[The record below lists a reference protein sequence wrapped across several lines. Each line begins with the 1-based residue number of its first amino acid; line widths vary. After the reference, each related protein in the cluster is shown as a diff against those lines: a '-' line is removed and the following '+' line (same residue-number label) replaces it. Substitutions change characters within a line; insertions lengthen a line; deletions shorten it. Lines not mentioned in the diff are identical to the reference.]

1 MKERCNLC
9 GNEEYDLVYEGKI
22 RSAGVDSKFVEGFKI
37 LECKS
42 CKINVLSP
50 FPNNLK
56 EFYESEEYRNHYDHT
71 TNEKELTSKYDFEQ
85 NDRINKIGIENLRG
99 KVVADYGCGVGLFL
113 DVIKGVTK
121 KTIAVEPMEACA
133 RILKNK
139 GHVYYEYPVNVEEDS
154 LDIAVSF
161 DALEHIDKPLNLL
174 KSVYNSLKTDGIL
187 YISIPNKNDIL
198 MNVHNKYFREF
209 FYCKAH
215 LYYYD
220 IKILSYVI
228 EKSGFRI
235 VEESG
240 IHKYDFSNFISW
252 LKTDKP
258 SGRNKLSFV
267 DSFFESGFN
276 NELIRMNMSSH
287 LFIKAQKQ

>member
-1 MKERCNLC
+1 MKEKCNLC
-9 GNEEYDLVYEGKI
+9 NNDEYDLVYEGKI
-22 RSAGVDSKFVEGFKI
+22 RSAGVGSEFVEGFKI
-37 LECKS
+37 LECNS

-50 FPNNLK
+50 FPDNLK
-56 EFYESEEYRNHYDHT
+56 EFYESEEYRKHYDHT
-71 TNEKELTSKYDFEQ
+71 TNEKELASKYDFEQ

-121 KTIAVEPMEACA
+121 KTIAVEPMIACMH
-133 RILKNK
+133 ILKNK
-139 GHVYYEYPVNVEEDS
+139 GHVYYEYPINVKEDS

-161 DALEHIDKPLNLL
+161 DALEHIDKPLIFLN
-174 KSVYNSLKTDGIL
+174 SIYNSLKKDGIF

-198 MNVHNKYFREF
+198 MNVHNEFYQEF

-220 IKILSYVI
+220 IKTLSYVI
-228 EKSGFRI
+228 KKAGFRI
-235 VEESG
+235 VEKSG
-240 IHKYDFSNFISW
+240 IHKYDFFNFISW

-258 SGRNKLSFV
+258 CGRKYLSFV